1 MARKHGGGYHVSMSF
16 HLEHLPEPLPP
27 EPLTLVAAWL
37 QQAIDAGVQPNPNA
51 MVLATADAH
60 GAPSA
65 RVVLCKEIVPR
76 DGFIT
81 FFTNYL
87 SRKGNELSSNPRAA
101 IVMHWDTMRRQ
112 VRMEGSITRT
122 TAAESDAYFAGRA
135 WQSRIGAWASQQS
148 SPIASRSA
156 LILAAEHTAQRFG
169 LPSPTASDDTS
180 ADPGVAI
187 PRPPHWGGYHLWV
200 QACELWIEGS
210 ARLHDRVRW
219 TRTLS
224 PHEGTYLGSPWR
236 ATRLQ
241 P

>member
-1 MARKHGGGYHVSMSF
+1 MARKHGGGYHVVMSL
-16 HLEHLPEPLPP
+16 HREHLPEPLPP

-37 QQAIDAGVQPNPNA
+37 QQAIDTGAQPNPNA

-65 RVVLCKEIVPR
+65 RVVLCKEIQPR

-112 VRMEGSITRT
+112 VRMEGLITRT
-122 TAAESDAYFAGRA
+122 TSAESDAYFSARA

-148 SPIASRSA
+148 APMISRSD
-156 LILAAEHTAQRFG
+156 LIRAAERSAQRFG
-169 LPSPTASDDTS
+169 VPSPTTGDDTS
-180 ADPGVAI
+180 ADPGVVI
-187 PRPPHWGGYHLWV
+187 PRPAHWGGYHLWV
-200 QACELWIEGS
+200 HTCELWVEGS
-210 ARLHDRVRW
+210 ARLHDRARW
-219 TRTLS
+219 TRTLAR
-224 PHEGTYLGSPWR
+224 HEDVYQGGAWQ

>member
-1 MARKHGGGYHVSMSF
+1 MARKHAGGYYVAMSF
-16 HLEHLPEPLPP
+16 HNEHLPEPLPS

-37 QQAIDAGVQPNPNA
+37 QQALDAGVQPNPNA

-60 GAPSA
+60 GFPSA
-65 RVVLCKEIVPR
+65 RVVLCKEIAPR

-87 SRKGNELSSNPRAA
+87 SRKGTELSSNPRAA
-101 IVMHWDTMRRQ
+101 IVMHWDTLRRQ
-112 VRMEGSITRT
+112 VRMEGLITRT
-122 TAAESDAYFAGRA
+122 TAAQSDAYFSGRA

-148 SPIASRSA
+148 SPVASRSE
-156 LILAAEHTAQRFG
+156 LIRSAEHTAQRFG
-169 LPSPTASDDTS
+169 VPSPSTGDDASD
-180 ADPGVAI
+180 DPGVAI

-200 QACELWIEGS
+200 HACELWVEGS
-210 ARLHDRVRW
+210 ARLHDRARW
-219 TRTLS
+219 TRTLI
-224 PHEGTYLGSPWR
+224 PHEGAYQGSAWS